1 LTDDEERAMMRKYI
15 GERVQKLREAQ
26 GLSRQE
32 VCKLAGLKLSQ
43 LQAYEEGAAVPSVG
57 VVINLSRIL
66 GSKFEGLLHGG
77 GTVSQALTIC
87 RSGESLAGQQGN
99 TEQGYAY
106 GTLTRPGTVGHVME
120 PFLLSFDPQA
130 PKGQPISHDGQ
141 EFIFVVDGAIEL
153 FYDGNTYRLEKGDS
167 AYLDASRSHR
177 FHGLGERT
185 AQMLAVVSS

>member
-1 LTDDEERAMMRKYI
+1 MRKYV

-26 GLSRQE
+26 GMTQEE

-43 LQAYEEGAAVPSVG
+43 LQAYENGTAVPSVG

-77 GTVSQALTIC
+77 GTVSEALTIC
-87 RSGESLAGQQGN
+87 RSGESYAGQQGN

-106 GTLTRPGTVGHVME
+106 ATLTRPGTVGHVME
-120 PFLLSFDPQA
+120 PFMLSFDPQA
-130 PKGQPISHDGQ
+130 PKGQPISHHGQ
-141 EFIFVVDGAIEL
+141 EFVYVVEGAIEL
-153 FYDGNTYRLEKGDS
+153 LYDGKTYQLKKGDS

-177 FHGLGERT
+177 FHGLGEST
-185 AQMLAVVSS
+185 AQILAVVSSS

>member
-1 LTDDEERAMMRKYI
+1 MRKYI

-26 GLSRQE
+26 GLSQQE
-32 VCKLAGLKLSQ
+32 VCRLAGLELAQ
-43 LQAYEEGAAVPSVG
+43 LQAYEEGTAVPPVG

-77 GTVSQALTIC
+77 GTVSEALTIC
-87 RSGESLAGQQGN
+87 RSGKSHGGRQGH

-120 PFLLSFDPQA
+120 PFMLSFDPQN
-130 PKGQPISHDGQ
+130 PKGQPIAHDGQ
-141 EFIFVVDGAIEL
+141 EFVYVVAGAIEL
-153 FYDGNTYRLEKGDS
+153 FYDGSTYRLETGDS

-177 FHGLGERT
+177 FHGLGDRP
-185 AQMLAVVSS
+185 AQMLAVVCS

>member
-1 LTDDEERAMMRKYI
+1 MRKYI

-26 GLSRQE
+26 GLSQQD
-32 VCKLAGLKLSQ
+32 VCKLAGLEVTQ
-43 LQAYEEGAAVPSVG
+43 LQAYEAGTAIPSVG

-77 GTVSQALTIC
+77 GTVSDAITIC
-87 RSGESLAGQQGN
+87 RSGESYAGQQGN

-120 PFLLSFDPQA
+120 PFMLTFDPQA
-130 PKGQPISHDGQ
+130 EKGQPIAHDGQ
-141 EFIFVVDGAIEL
+141 EFVYVVEGAIEL
-153 FYDGNTYRLEKGDS
+153 FYASKNYRLEKGDS

-177 FHGLGERT
+177 FHGLGDGP
-185 AQMLAVVSS
+185 AQMLAVVSSA

>member
-1 LTDDEERAMMRKYI
+1 MRKYI

-26 GLSRQE
+26 GLTRQE
-32 VCKLAGLKLSQ
+32 VCKLAGLELSQ
-43 LQAYEEGAAVPSVG
+43 LQAYEEGTAVPSVG

-77 GTVSQALTIC
+77 GTVTDALTIC
-87 RSGESLAGQQGN
+87 RSGESYAGQQGD

-120 PFLLSFDPQA
+120 PFMLTFDPQA
-130 PKGQPISHDGQ
+130 PKSPPITHDGQ
-141 EFIFVVDGAIEL
+141 EFVYVVEGTIEL
-153 FYDGNTYRLEKGDS
+153 FYDGKNYRLEKGDS

-177 FHGLGERT
+177 FHGLGEKQ
-185 AQMLAVVSS
+185 AQILAVVSSI

>member
-1 LTDDEERAMMRKYI
+1 LT
-15 GERVQKLREAQ
+15 
-26 GLSRQE
+26 RQE
-32 VCKLAGLKLSQ
+32 VCKLAGLELNQ

-77 GTVSQALTIC
+77 GTVSEALTIC

-106 GTLTRPGTVGHVME
+106 ATLTRPGTVGHVME
-120 PFLLSFDPQA
+120 PFMLTFDPHA
-130 PKGQPISHDGQ
+130 PQGPPINHDGQ
-141 EFIFVVDGAIEL
+141 EFIFVVEGAVEL
-153 FYDGNTYRLEKGDS
+153 FYDGTNHRLEKGDS

-177 FHGLGERT
+177 FHGLGDRP
-185 AQMLAVVSS
+185 AQILAVVSS